1 MLTTAPTPINVH
13 INVFEGPMDLLLHL
27 IKKDNL
33 DICDI
38 NIAEITTQ
46 YLDYLNV
53 MKELNLEVAGE
64 FLVMASTL
72 MQIKAKTLLPSQA
85 PTTEDEGPNPMK
97 ELVAKLVEYQKY
109 KEASKFLNEK
119 LEENKD
125 KFYRAAPIFDNGEK
139 VLNLQ
144 LFDLLAAVKRAFDR
158 LDERKRIELLKVEE
172 FPIEMKMEKVVN
184 LFAKREWVLLDDIF
198 AGETKKRGVITC
210 FMAVLELIKI
220 KKIIA
225 RQDQREG
232 QIRIYLNPENKDKDF
247 KKYLRP
253 ETLFGTKFEGYLNQP
268 VKELTTKDLKI
279 DLTDF

>member
-1 MLTTAPTPINVH
+1 MINTSPINVH

-38 NIAEITTQ
+38 NIAEITRQ

-85 PTTEDEGPNPMK
+85 PTSEEEGPNPVQ
-97 ELVAKLVEYQKY
+97 ELIAKLVEYQKY
-109 KEASKFLNEK
+109 KEASKFLNQK

-139 VLNLQ
+139 VINLQ
-144 LFDLLAAVKRAFDR
+144 LFDLLSAVKRAFER
-158 LDERKRIELLKVEE
+158 LDERKRIELLNVEE
-172 FPIEMKMEKVVN
+172 FPIEVKMEKV
-184 LFAKREWVLLDDIF
+184 LSLLRTREWVLLDDIF
-198 AGETKKRGVITC
+198 LGETKKRGVITC
-210 FMAVLELIKI
+210 FMAVLELMKI
-220 KKIIA
+220 KKLIA
-225 RQDQREG
+225 RQDTLLG
-232 QIRIYLNPENKDKDF
+232 QIRIYLNPENKNKNI
-247 KKYLRP
+247 
-253 ETLFGTKFEGYLNQP
+253 E
-268 VKELTTKDLKI
+268 ELMHDEAN
-279 DLTDF
+279 

>member
-1 MLTTAPTPINVH
+1 MLAPAPINVH

-38 NIAEITTQ
+38 NIAEITKQ

-72 MQIKAKTLLPSQA
+72 MQIKAKTLLPSQT
-85 PTTEDEGPNPMK
+85 PTSEDEGPNPVK

-109 KEASKFLNEK
+109 KEASKFLEQK
-119 LEENKD
+119 FEENKD
-125 KFYRAAPIFDNGEK
+125 NFYRSAPIFDDGEK
-139 VLNLQ
+139 VINLQ
-144 LFDLLAAVKRAFDR
+144 MFDLLAAVKRAFER

-184 LFAKREWVLLDDIF
+184 MLARREWVLLDEIF
-198 AGETKKRGVITC
+198 VGETKKRGIITC
-210 FMAVLELIKI
+210 FMAVLELMKI
-220 KKIIA
+220 KKLIA
-225 RQDQREG
+225 RQDEQLGR
-232 QIRIYLNPENKDKDF
+232 IRIYLNPENKDKDF
-247 KKYLRP
+247 K
-253 ETLFGTKFEGYLNQP
+253 TLMHGEAK
-268 VKELTTKDLKI
+268 
-279 DLTDF
+279 

>member
-1 MLTTAPTPINVH
+1 MITATPTPINVH

-85 PTTEDEGPNPMK
+85 PTSEDEGPNPMK

-125 KFYRAAPIFDNGEK
+125 KFYRAAPIFDNGDK

-172 FPIEMKMEKVVN
+172 FPIETKMEKVVN
-184 LFAKREWVLLDDIF
+184 LFKDREWVLLDDIF
-198 AGETKKRGVITC
+198 VGETKKRGIITC
-210 FMAVLELIKI
+210 FMAVLELMKI

-225 RQDQREG
+225 RQDKLEG

-247 KKYLRP
+247 K
-253 ETLFGTKFEGYLNQP
+253 TLMHGDEN
-268 VKELTTKDLKI
+268 
-279 DLTDF
+279 

>member
-1 MLTTAPTPINVH
+1 MPATAPLNVH

-38 NIAEITTQ
+38 TIAEITRQ

-53 MKELNLEVAGE
+53 MKELNLDVAGE

-85 PTTEDEGPNPMK
+85 PTSEDEGPNPVA

-125 KFYRAAPIFDNGEK
+125 KFYREAPIFDNGEK
-139 VLNLQ
+139 VISLQ
-144 LFDLLAAVKRAFDR
+144 LFDLLSAVKRAFER
-158 LDERKRIELLKVEE
+158 LDERKRIELLNVEE
-172 FPIEMKMEKVVN
+172 FPIEIKMEKVVN
-184 LFAKREWVLLDDIF
+184 LLRARAWVLLDDIF

-210 FMAVLELIKI
+210 FMAVLELMKI

-225 RQDQREG
+225 RQDEKLG
-232 QIRIYLNPENKDKDF
+232 QIRIYLHPENKDK
-247 KKYLRP
+247 KL
-253 ETLFGTKFEGYLNQP
+253 E
-268 VKELTTKDLKI
+268 ELMQAEPA
-279 DLTDF
+279 

>member
-46 YLDYLNV
+46 YLEYLNV
-53 MKELNLEVAGE
+53 MKELNLEIAGE

-172 FPIEMKMEKVVN
+172 FPIEVKMEKVVN
-184 LFAKREWVLLDDIF
+184 LFKNREWVLLDDIF
-198 AGETKKRGVITC
+198 MGETKKRGVITC
-210 FMAVLELIKI
+210 FMAVLELMKI
-220 KKIIA
+220 KKLIA
-225 RQDQREG
+225 RQDEREG
-232 QIRIYLNPENKDKDF
+232 QIRIYLNPENKNKDF
-247 KKYLRP
+247 K
-253 ETLFGTKFEGYLNQP
+253 TLMHGDE
-268 VKELTTKDLKI
+268 
-279 DLTDF
+279 

>member
-1 MLTTAPTPINVH
+1 MLTTAPTPLNVH

-109 KEASKFLNEK
+109 KEASKYLNEK

-172 FPIEMKMEKVVN
+172 FPIESKMEKVVN
-184 LFAKREWVLLDDIF
+184 LFQRREWVLLDEVFI
-198 AGETKKRGVITC
+198 GETKKRGVITC
-210 FMAVLELIKI
+210 FMAVLELMKI

-225 RQDQREG
+225 RQDEREG
-232 QIRIYLNPENKDKDF
+232 HIRIYLNPDNKDKDF
-247 KKYLRP
+247 K
-253 ETLFGTKFEGYLNQP
+253 TLMHGDGE
-268 VKELTTKDLKI
+268 
-279 DLTDF
+279 

>member
-85 PTTEDEGPNPMK
+85 PTTEDEGPNPVK

-125 KFYRAAPIFDNGEK
+125 KFYRAAPIFDNGDK

-172 FPIEMKMEKVVN
+172 FPIESKMEKVVN
-184 LFAKREWVLLDDIF
+184 LFKGREWVLLDDIF
-198 AGETKKRGVITC
+198 IGETKKRGVITC
-210 FMAVLELIKI
+210 FMAVLELMKI

-225 RQDQREG
+225 RQDEREG
-232 QIRIYLNPENKDKDF
+232 HIRIYLNPENRDKDF
-247 KKYLRP
+247 K
-253 ETLFGTKFEGYLNQP
+253 TLMHGE
-268 VKELTTKDLKI
+268 EA
-279 DLTDF
+279 

>member
-1 MLTTAPTPINVH
+1 MLAPAPINVH

-38 NIAEITTQ
+38 NIAEITQQ

-72 MQIKAKTLLPSQA
+72 MQIKAKTLLPSQT
-85 PTTEDEGPNPMK
+85 PTTEDEGPNPVK

-109 KEASKFLNEK
+109 KEASKFLEQK

-125 KFYRAAPIFDNGEK
+125 NFYRSAPIFDNGEK
-139 VLNLQ
+139 VINLQ
-144 LFDLLAAVKRAFDR
+144 MFDLLSAVKRAFER

-184 LFAKREWVLLDDIF
+184 MFARREWVLLDDIF
-198 AGETKKRGVITC
+198 AGETKKRGIITC
-210 FMAVLELIKI
+210 FMALLELMKI
-220 KKIIA
+220 KKLIA
-225 RQDQREG
+225 RQDEKLG

-247 KKYLRP
+247 K
-253 ETLFGTKFEGYLNQP
+253 TLMHGEAK
-268 VKELTTKDLKI
+268 
-279 DLTDF
+279 

>member
-1 MLTTAPTPINVH
+1 MITTATPTPINVH

-72 MQIKAKTLLPSQA
+72 MQIKAKTLLPSQT
-85 PTTEDEGPNPMK
+85 PTSEDEGPNPMK
-97 ELVAKLVEYQKY
+97 ELVANLVEYQKY
-109 KEASKFLNEK
+109 KQASKYLNEK

-125 KFYRAAPIFDNGEK
+125 KFYREAPIFDNAEK
-139 VLNLQ
+139 MLNLQ
-144 LFDLLAAVKRAFDR
+144 LFDLLAAVKRAFER

-172 FPIEMKMEKVVN
+172 FPIEGKMEKVVN
-184 LFAKREWVLLDDIF
+184 LFKNREWILLDDVF
-198 AGETKKRGVITC
+198 VGETKKRGVITC
-210 FMAVLELIKI
+210 FMAVLELMKI

-225 RQDQREG
+225 RQDEREG
-232 QIRIYLNPENKDKDF
+232 HIRIYLNPENKDKDF
-247 KKYLRP
+247 K
-253 ETLFGTKFEGYLNQP
+253 TLMHGEEN
-268 VKELTTKDLKI
+268 
-279 DLTDF
+279 

>member
-1 MLTTAPTPINVH
+1 MLAPAPINVH

-38 NIAEITTQ
+38 NIAEITQQ

-85 PTTEDEGPNPMK
+85 PTMEDEGPNPVK

-109 KEASKFLNEK
+109 KEASKFLEQK

-125 KFYRAAPIFDNGEK
+125 NFYRSAPIFDNGEK
-139 VLNLQ
+139 VINLQ
-144 LFDLLAAVKRAFDR
+144 MFDLLSAVKRAFER

-184 LFAKREWVLLDDIF
+184 MLARREWVLLDDIF
-198 AGETKKRGVITC
+198 VGETKKRGIITC
-210 FMAVLELIKI
+210 FMALLELMKI
-220 KKIIA
+220 KKLIA
-225 RQDQREG
+225 RQDEKLG

-247 KKYLRP
+247 K
-253 ETLFGTKFEGYLNQP
+253 TLMHGEAK
-268 VKELTTKDLKI
+268 
-279 DLTDF
+279 

>member
-1 MLTTAPTPINVH
+1 MTTSTPLNIH

-33 DICDI
+33 DVCDI
-38 NIAEITTQ
+38 NIAEITKQ

-85 PTTEDEGPNPMK
+85 PTSENEGPDPAK
-97 ELVAKLVEYQKY
+97 ELIAKLVEYQKY
-109 KEASKFLNEK
+109 KEASQFLNQK

-139 VLNLQ
+139 IVNVQ
-144 LFDLLAAVKRAFDR
+144 MFDLLSAVKRAFER
-158 LDERKRIELLKVEE
+158 LEERKRIELLKIEE
-172 FPIEMKMEKVVN
+172 FPIEVKMQKVVDM
-184 LFAKREWVLLDDIF
+184 LSKRTWVLLDDIF
-198 AGETKKRGVITC
+198 VGETKKRGIITC
-210 FMAVLELIKI
+210 FMALLELIKI
-220 KKIIA
+220 KKLLA
-225 RQDQREG
+225 RQDEKEG

-247 KKYLRP
+247 KTLMHGE
-253 ETLFGTKFEGYLNQP
+253 ETA
-268 VKELTTKDLKI
+268 VAA
-279 DLTDF
+279 

>member
-1 MLTTAPTPINVH
+1 MNVH

-33 DICDI
+33 DVCDI
-38 NIAEITTQ
+38 NIAEITQQ

-85 PTTEDEGPNPMK
+85 PTTEDEGPNPAQ
-97 ELVAKLVEYQKY
+97 ELIAKLVEYQKY
-109 KEASKFLNEK
+109 KEASKFLDKK

-125 KFYRAAPIFDNGEK
+125 KFYREAPIFENGEK

-144 LFDLLAAVKRAFDR
+144 LFDLLAAVKRAFER
-158 LDERKRIELLKVEE
+158 LEERKRIELLKVEE
-172 FPIEMKMEKVVN
+172 FPIEVKMQKVVD
-184 LFAKREWVLLDDIF
+184 LLKKRTWVLLDDIF
-198 AGETKKRGVITC
+198 VGETKKRGIITC
-210 FMAVLELIKI
+210 FMAILELMKL
-220 KKIIA
+220 KKLLA
-225 RQDQREG
+225 RQDEKEG

-247 KKYLRP
+247 K
-253 ETLFGTKFEGYLNQP
+253 TLMHGQA
-268 VKELTTKDLKI
+268 D
-279 DLTDF
+279 

>member
-1 MLTTAPTPINVH
+1 MLVSPTPINVH

-38 NIAEITTQ
+38 NIADITKQ

-85 PTTEDEGPNPMK
+85 PTSEDEGPNPMK
-97 ELVAKLVEYQKY
+97 ELIAKLVEYQKY
-109 KEASKFLNEK
+109 KEASKYLNEQ
-119 LEENKD
+119 LEANKD
-125 KFYRAAPIFDNGEK
+125 KFYRSAPIFDDGEK
-139 VLNLQ
+139 VINLQ
-144 LFDLLAAVKRAFDR
+144 LFDLLSAVKRAFDR
-158 LDERKRIELLKVEE
+158 LDERKRIELLNIEE

-184 LFAKREWVLLDDIF
+184 LFKDREWVLLDEIF
-198 AGETKKRGVITC
+198 VGETKKRGIITC
-210 FMAVLELIKI
+210 FMAVLELMKI
-220 KKIIA
+220 RKLIA
-225 RQDQREG
+225 RQDEQLG

-247 KKYLRP
+247 KALMHG
-253 ETLFGTKFEGYLNQP
+253 EEN
-268 VKELTTKDLKI
+268 
-279 DLTDF
+279 

>member
-1 MLTTAPTPINVH
+1 MLTTAPTSINVH

-109 KEASKFLNEK
+109 KEASKYLNEK

-125 KFYRAAPIFDNGEK
+125 KFYRSAPIFDNGEK

-172 FPIEMKMEKVVN
+172 FPIETKMEKVVN
-184 LFAKREWVLLDDIF
+184 LFKNREWVLLDDIF
-198 AGETKKRGVITC
+198 VGETKKRGVITC
-210 FMAVLELIKI
+210 FMAVLELMKI

-225 RQDQREG
+225 RQDEREG
-232 QIRIYLNPENKDKDF
+232 DIRIYLNPENKDKDF
-247 KKYLRP
+247 K
-253 ETLFGTKFEGYLNQP
+253 TLMHGDGQ
-268 VKELTTKDLKI
+268 
-279 DLTDF
+279 

>member
-1 MLTTAPTPINVH
+1 MQGPRQCRQDVGYRKKGHEDYKISMLAPAPINVH

-33 DICDI
+33 DICDN
-38 NIAEITTQ
+38 NIAEITKQ

-85 PTTEDEGPNPMK
+85 PTTEDEGPNPVK

-109 KEASKFLNEK
+109 KEASKFLEQK
-119 LEENKD
+119 FEENKD
-125 KFYRAAPIFDNGEK
+125 NFYRSAPIFDDGEK
-139 VLNLQ
+139 VINLQ
-144 LFDLLAAVKRAFDR
+144 MFDLLSAVKRAFER

-184 LFAKREWVLLDDIF
+184 LLKHREWVLLDDIF
-198 AGETKKRGVITC
+198 VGETKKRGIITC
-210 FMAVLELIKI
+210 FMAVLELMKI
-220 KKIIA
+220 KKLIA
-225 RQDQREG
+225 RQDEKLG

-247 KKYLRP
+247 K
-253 ETLFGTKFEGYLNQP
+253 TLMHGEEK
-268 VKELTTKDLKI
+268 
-279 DLTDF
+279 